1 MKCFLYR
8 KHINWS
14 DNRCNIMQMS
24 QKSVFWPWK
33 PLFMKNLKNPIF
45 AEKVVFSIFTLKHKG
60 AVVVPYTSFI
70 SLNFLFHMNL
80 VSFRASLCF
89 SQKIGLKIIP
99 YIFSVFIKFRYICK
113 FSKKILIL
121 SIYLFLVCWWNGIS
135 KILSILR

>member
-1 MKCFLYR
+1 MKCFLYH

-24 QKSVFWPWK
+24 QKSMFWPWK
-33 PLFMKNLKNPIF
+33 PRFMKNLKNPIF

-99 YIFSVFIKFRYICK
+99 YEFSVFIKFRYICK

-121 SIYLFLVCWWNGIS
+121 SIHLFSSLLIN
-135 KILSILR
+135 

>member
-1 MKCFLYR
+1 MKCFLYH

-24 QKSVFWPWK
+24 QKSMFWPWK
-33 PLFMKNLKNPIF
+33 PHFMKNPKNPIF

-60 AVVVPYTSFI
+60 AVVVPYISFI

-99 YIFSVFIKFRYICK
+99 YEFSVFIKFRYICK

-121 SIYLFLVCWWNGIS
+121 SIHPFSSLLIN
-135 KILSILR
+135 

>member
-1 MKCFLYR
+1 MKCSLYH

-24 QKSVFWPWK
+24 QKSMFWPWK
-33 PLFMKNLKNPIF
+33 PHFMKNLKNPIF

-60 AVVVPYTSFI
+60 AVVVLYTSFI

-99 YIFSVFIKFRYICK
+99 YEFSVFIKFRYICK

-121 SIYLFLVCWWNGIS
+121 SIYLFSCLLIN
-135 KILSILR
+135 

>member
-1 MKCFLYR
+1 MKCFLYHQ
-8 KHINWS
+8 HINWS
-14 DNRCNIMQMS
+14 DNRCNIMQIS
-24 QKSVFWPWK
+24 QKSMFWPWK
-33 PLFMKNLKNPIF
+33 PHFMKTLKNTIF

-60 AVVVPYTSFI
+60 AVVVPYISFV

-99 YIFSVFIKFRYICK
+99 YEFSVFIKFRYICK

-121 SIYLFLVCWWNGIS
+121 SIHPFSSLLIN
-135 KILSILR
+135 